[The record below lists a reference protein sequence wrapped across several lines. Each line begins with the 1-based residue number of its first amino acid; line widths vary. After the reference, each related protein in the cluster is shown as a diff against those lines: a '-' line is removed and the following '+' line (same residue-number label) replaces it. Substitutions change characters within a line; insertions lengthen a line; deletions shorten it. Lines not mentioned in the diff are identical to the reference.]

1 MQNNTVL
8 SSALLLIKRKC
19 SNVCSGFYKKQ
30 YFFLSF
36 LMDVHLPV
44 IILNAEQKGTGAT
57 FKPLMSKN
65 FKLASKDKV
74 FVTNLSCKSTM

>member
-1 MQNNTVL
+1 
-8 SSALLLIKRKC
+8 
-19 SNVCSGFYKKQ
+19 
-30 YFFLSF
+30 
-36 LMDVHLPV
+36 MDVHLPV

-74 FVTNLSCKSTM
+74 FVTNLSCKSTMWQLNHNKICDTIIQHLDKATLN